1 MVHDPNRD
9 QRLAGIS
16 AANRKNDLQIVPA
29 PPGFEY
35 DYYFFPGANAYG
47 VIDAGYECPK
57 CKTPVNGMG
66 TKPFVHRF
74 DYRHCLMALRH
85 PDSNWNASLTELRMW
100 ESCTQA
106 AIDACKAQGLITNS
120 N

>member
-1 MVHDPNRD
+1 MVHDTNRD

-16 AANRKNDLQIVPA
+16 AANRENDLQIVPA

-35 DYYFFPGANAYG
+35 DYHFFPGANAYG

-66 TKPFVHRF
+66 TKRGRLPGTLCRYGFF
-74 DYRHCLMALRH
+74 SPINRHGNDVTAPAC
-85 PDSNWNASLTELRMW
+85 ASSRCER
-100 ESCTQA
+100 SPR
-106 AIDACKAQGLITNS
+106 
-120 N
+120 